1 MAAESNQRTGKSAI
15 RKHAGKCVAWLV
27 LGVMLTLGL
36 TPGLGVT
43 AVHAHLQAPPQA
55 RPIQPRPIQPRPIQA
70 RPLDVTGSVKDPH
83 GDAIAAARIVLLQ
96 NSSTVAQTTTDDSGR
111 FRFSGLGEGLYTLAV
126 SAEGFSR
133 KEETLSLRSGLAPS
147 SLSIVLQP
155 TIKDEVLLV
164 EADKGVSL
172 DPLSAAGAKVLKEKD
187 LRALPDDPDQLSA
200 RLQLLASASG
210 SVPGQAVVTVDGFL
224 NEGRLPPKS
233 SIREVRIN
241 PDLFSAEYDKAPYQ
255 GGRIEIYT
263 KPGATA
269 FQGSGFY
276 NTNNAALNA
285 RNAFAP
291 TKPPSS
297 TRRFGFQLGG
307 PIVPKRIG
315 FLIDIEGRN
324 INESTPVSAIVLDNQ
339 LRPAPFA
346 ANVTLPQKLYL
357 GSLRVDWQVNSS
369 NTLISRYETN
379 TNTLGNQGAGGFN
392 LPDRGADL
400 RLTSQGLRFTETSIL
415 SKSMLNEARL
425 GLTSRRLT
433 QRAVSDAP
441 AISVLGSFTSGGAA
455 NHFLNHEEQRIEAAD
470 SLSIVAGKHNLKFG
484 AQIFFKSTKE
494 ARRDN
499 GMFSFGGSIAPELDS
514 QGGIVGGPGGPVLV
528 NISGLEQYR
537 RTLLGL
543 PGGAPTRYS
552 AIVGDAANSVTQ
564 WTIGGFAQDEWRL
577 LPNLALSFGLRYE
590 GQTSP
595 SDTFRLAPRIGVAFS
610 PDKKRNWVLRAR
622 AGIFYDRVPDSLILE
637 SLRLSASQQ
646 QQFIIDSPGF
656 PNPFDGGAANNLIPT
671 LRRLDAAL
679 RPPAT
684 LQVQLGFERQ
694 LPGGWKIEF
703 SQYWTR
709 NWSVL
714 RSRNI
719 NAPAPGTDERPLGVQ
734 ENILQFE
741 SSGKVRG
748 QVLFAGANQA
758 GNKFFNLYS
767 GYLFFNF
774 RSDTDSSLM
783 LPQSSSTLSGEWARP
798 IWQSSH
804 RAFMGG
810 TLNLP
815 LKLRA
820 STALSVASGTPFNI
834 TTGRDNN
841 GDGNFNDRP
850 GITTSDNPNAI
861 VTRFGAFD
869 PGVVDGSLKRNSQ
882 TNPYT
887 MTLDVDVSRAFAFGK
902 AGGSRDH
909 RYTLTFNARA
919 SNVLNHTNVI
929 GFNGVLS
936 SPFFGRANGALGP
949 REIEMG
955 IRFSF

>member
-1 MAAESNQRTGKSAI
+1 MAAESNRTARKIAI
-15 RKHAGKCVAWLV
+15 RRGLGLIV
-27 LGVMLTLGL
+27 LGAVLAPGLGL
-36 TPGLGVT
+36 TT
-43 AVHAHLQAPPQA
+43 VHAHLQA
-55 RPIQPRPIQPRPIQA
+55 RRI
-70 RPLDVTGSVKDPH
+70 DVTGSVKDPH
-83 GDAIAAARIVLLQ
+83 GDAIVAAKIVLLQ
-96 NSSTVAQTTTDDSGR
+96 RQSMVGEATTDDSGR
-111 FRFSGLGEGLYTLAV
+111 FRFSGLDEGAYTLTV
-126 SAEGFSR
+126 SSDGFSPR
-133 KEETLSLRSGLAPS
+133 EETLSLRSGLSPP

-187 LRALPDDPDQLSA
+187 LSALPDDPDQLSA
-200 RLQLLASASG
+200 RLQLLASSSG
-210 SVPGQAVVTVDGFL
+210 SAPGQAAVTVDGFL

-269 FQGSGFY
+269 FQGSAFY
-276 NTNNAALNA
+276 NGNNGVFNA
-285 RNAFAP
+285 RNAFAAS
-291 TKPPSS
+291 KPPSS
-297 TRRFGFQLGG
+297 TRRYGFQLGG

-315 FLIDIEGRN
+315 FLIDLEGRN
-324 INESTPVSAIVLDNQ
+324 INESTPVNAIVLDDQ
-339 LRPAPFA
+339 LKPAPLA
-346 ANVTLPQKLYL
+346 ANVILPQKLYL
-357 GSLRVDWQVNSS
+357 GSIRVDWQVNNS
-369 NTLISRYETN
+369 NTLIARYDTN
-379 TNTLGNQGAGGFN
+379 TNSLGNQGAGGFN
-392 LPDRGADL
+392 LPDRAVDFK
-400 RLTSQGLRFTETSIL
+400 LTSQGLRFTETSIL

-425 GLTSRRLT
+425 GLTMRHLT

-455 NHFLNHEEQRIEAAD
+455 NHFVNREEERIEAAD

-484 AQIFFKSTKE
+484 AQIFFKHTKE
-494 ARRDN
+494 ARSDN
-499 GMFSFGGSIAPELDS
+499 GMFLFGGAVALELDS
-514 QGGIVGGPGGPVLV
+514 QDGIVAGPGGPALV

-543 PGGAPTRYS
+543 PGGAPTRFS
-552 AIVGDAANSVTQ
+552 ATLGDATNSVTQ
-564 WTIGGFAQDEWRL
+564 WIIGGFAQDEWRL

-590 GQTSP
+590 GQTTP
-595 SDTFRLAPRIGVAFS
+595 SDTFRLAPRVGVAFS

-622 AGIFYDRVPDSLILE
+622 AGIFYDRVPDSLTLE
-637 SLRLSASQQ
+637 SRRLDGSQQ

-656 PNPFDGGAANNLIPT
+656 PNPFENGAANALIPT
-671 LRRLDAAL
+671 IRRLDAAL
-679 RPPAT
+679 RPPGT
-684 LQVQLGFERQ
+684 LQIQFGFERQ

-703 SQYWTR
+703 SHYWTR

-719 NAPAPGTDERPLGVQ
+719 NAPAPGTNERPLGVQ

-748 QVLFAGANQA
+748 RVFFVGVNQA

-774 RSDTDSSLM
+774 RSDTDSALM
-783 LPQSSSTLSGEWARP
+783 LPQSSNNLNGEWARP
-798 IWQSSH
+798 SWQARH

-841 GDGNFNDRP
+841 GDGNFSDRP
-850 GITTSDNPNAI
+850 GITSSNNPNAI
-861 VTRFGAFD
+861 ATQFGVFD
-869 PGVVDGSLKRNSQ
+869 PGVVDGSLKRNARS
-882 TNPYT
+882 NPYT
-887 MTLDVDVSRAFAFGK
+887 MTLDLDVSRAFAFGK
-902 AGGSRDH
+902 AGGGRDR
-909 RYTLTFNARA
+909 RYVLTFNARA
-919 SNVLNHTNVI
+919 SNMLNHTNVV

-949 REIEMG
+949 REIEVG
-955 IRFSF
+955 VRFSF